1 MMSKN
6 SKPSVS
12 QAEKLLFERVL
23 SDVKPIQN
31 AGPFSTLGQEVIKI
45 PQRSENEARKN
56 LNTQS
61 KSKPS
66 QKPLFLK
73 NFLPGRAPGL
83 DKSSAIKL
91 AKGKFTIQGKL
102 DLHGMT
108 QRQAHAA
115 LIDFI
120 QTSFDNRKRNLLVIT
135 GKGRRKGE
143 DEVAGYRKREGILKS
158 IVPKW
163 LDEPPLQS
171 LVLAFTTSQREDG
184 GAGAL
189 YVLLRRN

>member
-1 MMSKN
+1 MSKN

-12 QAEKLLFERVL
+12 KAEKLLFERVL
-23 SDVKPIQN
+23 SDVKPIEN
-31 AGPFSTLGQEVIKI
+31 VGPLSTPGQEAIQI
-45 PQRSENEARKN
+45 RRRTGNIARKN
-56 LNTQS
+56 LSTRS

-73 NFLPGRAPGL
+73 NFLPGKAPGL
-83 DKSSAIKL
+83 DRSSAIKL

-120 QTSFDNRKRNLLVIT
+120 QTSFNDRKRNLLVIT
-135 GKGRRKGE
+135 GKGRSKGE
-143 DEVAGYRKREGILKS
+143 DEVARYEKREGILKN

-163 LDEPPLQS
+163 LDESPLRG

>member
-6 SKPSVS
+6 SKTSIS

-23 SDVKPIQN
+23 SDVKPIEN
-31 AGPFSTLGQEVIKI
+31 AGPFSTSGQEVIKI
-45 PQRSENEARKN
+45 PQRTESTARKN
-56 LNTQS
+56 LSTQS
-61 KSKPS
+61 KTKPS

-83 DKSSAIKL
+83 DRSSAIKL

-120 QTSFDNRKRNLLVIT
+120 QTSFDDRKRNLLVIT
-135 GKGRRKGE
+135 GKGRSKGE

-163 LDEPPLQS
+163 LDEPPLRS
-171 LVLAFTTSQREDG
+171 LVLAFTTSQREHG

-189 YVLLRRN
+189 YVLLRKN

>member
-1 MMSKN
+1 MSKN
-6 SKPSVS
+6 SKTSIS

-23 SDVKPIQN
+23 SDVKPIEN
-31 AGPFSTLGQEVIKI
+31 AGPFSTSGQEVIKI
-45 PQRSENEARKN
+45 PQRTESTARKN
-56 LNTQS
+56 VSTQS
-61 KSKPS
+61 KTKPS

-73 NFLPGRAPGL
+73 NFMPGRAPGL
-83 DKSSAIKL
+83 DRSSAIKL

-115 LIDFI
+115 LIEFI
-120 QTSFDNRKRNLLVIT
+120 QTSFDDRKRNLLVIT
-135 GKGRRKGE
+135 GKGRPQGQ

-163 LDEPPLQS
+163 LDEPPLRS
-171 LVLAFTTSQREDG
+171 LVLAFTTSQREHG

-189 YVLLRRN
+189 YVLLRKN

>member
-1 MMSKN
+1 MSKN

-12 QAEKLLFERVL
+12 KAERLLFEKVL
-23 SDVKPIQN
+23 SDVKPIEN
-31 AGPFSTLGQEVIKI
+31 DGPLSNSGQEAVKI
-45 PQRSENEARKN
+45 PRRTKNTTRKD
-56 LNTQS
+56 LSTQT

-66 QKPLFLK
+66 QKPLFLN
-73 NFLPGRAPGL
+73 NFLPGKAPGL
-83 DKSSAIKL
+83 DRSSAIKL
-91 AKGKFTIQGKL
+91 AKGKFTIQGRL

-120 QTSFDNRKRNLLVIT
+120 QTSFNDRKRNLLVIT
-135 GKGRRKGE
+135 GKGRPRGR
-143 DEVAGYRKREGILKS
+143 DEVGVYAEGKGILKS

-163 LDEPPLQS
+163 LNEPPLQS
-171 LVLAFTTSQREDG
+171 LVLAVTTSQREHG

-189 YVLLRRN
+189 YVLLRKN

>member
-1 MMSKN
+1 MSKN

-12 QAEKLLFERVL
+12 KAEKLLFERVL
-23 SDVKPIQN
+23 SDVKPIEN
-31 AGPFSTLGQEVIKI
+31 VGTFISSGQEAVKM
-45 PQRSENEARKN
+45 PQRTKEIARKN
-56 LNTQS
+56 SSTQT

-83 DKSSAIKL
+83 DRSSAIKL
-91 AKGKFTIQGKL
+91 AKGRFIIQGKL

-120 QTSFDNRKRNLLVIT
+120 QAGFNHRKRNLLVIT
-135 GKGRRKGE
+135 GKGRPKGE
-143 DEVAGYRKREGILKS
+143 DEVVGYRKREGILKS

-163 LDEPPLQS
+163 LDEPPLRG
-171 LVLAFTTSQREDG
+171 LVLAFTTSQREHG

-189 YVLLRRN
+189 YVLLRKN

>member
-31 AGPFSTLGQEVIKI
+31 AVPFSTSGQEVIKI
-45 PQRSENEARKN
+45 PQRTENTVRKN
-56 LNTQS
+56 LSTHS
-61 KSKPS
+61 KTKPS
-66 QKPLFLK
+66 QKSLFLK

-83 DKSSAIKL
+83 DRSSAIKL

-120 QTSFDNRKRNLLVIT
+120 QTSFNYRKRNLLVIT
-135 GKGRRKGE
+135 GKGRPKGQG
-143 DEVAGYRKREGILKS
+143 EVAGYGKGEGILKS

-163 LDEPPLQS
+163 LDESPLRG
-171 LVLAFTTSQREDG
+171 LVLAFTTSQREHG
-184 GAGAL
+184 GEGAL

>member
-1 MMSKN
+1 MSKN

-12 QAEKLLFERVL
+12 KAERLLFERVL
-23 SDVKPIQN
+23 SDVKPIEN
-31 AGPFSTLGQEVIKI
+31 VGPFSNSGQEAVKI
-45 PQRSENEARKN
+45 PQRTKNTARKD
-56 LNTQS
+56 LSTQT

-66 QKPLFLK
+66 QKPLFLN
-73 NFLPGRAPGL
+73 NFLPGKAPGL
-83 DKSSAIKL
+83 DRSSAIKL
-91 AKGKFTIQGKL
+91 TKGKFTIQGRL

-120 QTSFDNRKRNLLVIT
+120 QTSFNDRKRNLLVIT
-135 GKGRRKGE
+135 GKGRPRGR
-143 DEVAGYRKREGILKS
+143 DEVGVYGEGKGILKS

-163 LDEPPLQS
+163 LDESPLQS
-171 LVLAFTTSQREDG
+171 LVLAVTTSQREHG

-189 YVLLRRN
+189 YVLLRKN

>member
-1 MMSKN
+1 MSKN

-12 QAEKLLFERVL
+12 KAEKLLFERVL
-23 SDVKPIQN
+23 SDVKPIEN
-31 AGPFSTLGQEVIKI
+31 VGPFSTSGQKAIKI
-45 PQRSENEARKN
+45 PQRTKNTARKN
-56 LNTQS
+56 LSTQS

-66 QKPLFLK
+66 QKPLFLN

-83 DKSSAIKL
+83 DRSSAIKL

-108 QRQAHAA
+108 QSQAHSA
-115 LIDFI
+115 LINFI
-120 QTSFDNRKRNLLVIT
+120 QSSFNDRKRNLLVIT
-135 GKGRRKGE
+135 GKGRSKGE
-143 DEVAGYRKREGILKS
+143 DGVARYEKREGILKS

-163 LDEPPLQS
+163 LDESPLRG

>member
-1 MMSKN
+1 MSKN

-12 QAEKLLFERVL
+12 EAEKLLFERVL
-23 SDVKPIQN
+23 SDVKPIEN
-31 AGPFSTLGQEVIKI
+31 VGPFSSSGQEAVKI
-45 PQRSENEARKN
+45 PQRTQNTVRKN
-56 LNTQS
+56 LSAQTKN
-61 KSKPS
+61 KPS
-66 QKPLFLK
+66 QKPLFLN

-83 DKSSAIKL
+83 DRSSAIKL

-120 QTSFDNRKRNLLVIT
+120 QTSFNDRKRNLLVIT
-135 GKGRRKGE
+135 GKGRSKGE
-143 DEVAGYRKREGILKS
+143 DEVARYEKREGILKN

-163 LDEPPLQS
+163 LDESPLRG
-171 LVLAFTTSQREDG
+171 LVLAFTTSQRRDG

>member
-1 MMSKN
+1 MSKN

-12 QAEKLLFERVL
+12 KAEKLLFERVL
-23 SDVKPIQN
+23 SDVKPIEN
-31 AGPFSTLGQEVIKI
+31 VGPFSNSGQEAVKI
-45 PQRSENEARKN
+45 PQRTKNTARKD
-56 LNTQS
+56 LSTQT

-66 QKPLFLK
+66 QKPLFLN
-73 NFLPGRAPGL
+73 NFLPGKAPGL
-83 DKSSAIKL
+83 DRSSAIKL

-120 QTSFDNRKRNLLVIT
+120 QTSFNDRKRNLLVIT
-135 GKGRRKGE
+135 GKGRPRGR
-143 DEVAGYRKREGILKS
+143 DEVGVYAEGKGILKS

-163 LDEPPLQS
+163 LNEPPLQS
-171 LVLAFTTSQREDG
+171 LVLAVTTSQREHG

-189 YVLLRRN
+189 YVLLRKN

>member
-1 MMSKN
+1 MSKN
-6 SKPSVS
+6 SKRSVS

-23 SDVKPIQN
+23 SDVKPIESV
-31 AGPFSTLGQEVIKI
+31 GTFSTSGQEAIKI
-45 PQRSENEARKN
+45 SQRTENIARKN
-56 LNTQS
+56 LSTQT

-83 DKSSAIKL
+83 DRSSAIKL
-91 AKGKFTIQGKL
+91 AKGRFTVQGKL

-120 QTSFDNRKRNLLVIT
+120 QASFDDRKRNLLVIT
-135 GKGRRKGE
+135 GKGRSKGQG
-143 DEVAGYRKREGILKS
+143 EVAEYGKREGILKS

-163 LDEPPLQS
+163 LDESPLRG
-171 LVLAFTTSQREDG
+171 LVLAFTTSQREHG
-184 GAGAL
+184 GTGAL
-189 YVLLRRN
+189 YVLLRKN

>member
-1 MMSKN
+1 MSKN

-12 QAEKLLFERVL
+12 KAERLLFERVL
-23 SDVKPIQN
+23 SDVKPIEN
-31 AGPFSTLGQEVIKI
+31 VGPFSKSGHEAVKI
-45 PQRSENEARKN
+45 PQRTKNTARRN
-56 LNTQS
+56 MSSQT

-66 QKPLFLK
+66 QKPLFLN
-73 NFLPGRAPGL
+73 NFLPGKAPGL
-83 DKSSAIKL
+83 DRSSAIKL

-115 LIDFI
+115 LINFI
-120 QTSFDNRKRNLLVIT
+120 ESSFHERKRNLLVIT
-135 GKGRRKGE
+135 GKGRPKTEG
-143 DEVAGYRKREGILKS
+143 EVAGYEKREGILKS

-163 LDEPPLQS
+163 LDESPLQS
-171 LVLAFTTSQREDG
+171 LVLAVTTSQREHG

-189 YVLLRRN
+189 YVLLRKN